1 MVCGTPCRGT
11 VALFRKL
18 LLTLSVVTSEAYQCI
33 TFAARARLPSTIMRV
48 QDTQFEDNALAIAFG
63 SPILCVRLGD
73 ALPQGTLEA
82 LAEDVLSS
90 WGDYI
95 DAREQLGDKDLNADF
110 FFYQSTVYGDTDHC
124 RSTPPAN
131 PRAWMA
137 GVAGQE
143 VIKAVTAAASSYIER
158 VGFHATGD
166 AEATK
171 LTPNNMHMWASVH
184 QDGSAHPQH
193 VHVGAVLSG
202 VLYVRSPE
210 GSGEIVFHD
219 PRGSLPPFGRAVSHK
234 PCAGDLLIFPPWL
247 EHGVAATAT
256 VDGPRISVS
265 FNYGDFEH
273 AILASNAGGR
283 ALDWGDPTAAI
294 EVMTIE
300 RDLGMV
306 RGGGGTGLL
315 GAMARFFRWIG

>member
-1 MVCGTPCRGT
+1 VVCGTPCRGT

-171 LTPNNMHMWASVH
+171 LTPNNMHMVMPALAISPARCFRPPTSPSTH
-184 QDGSAHPQH
+184 DSSMPGRAQAHRRSLRERDSPHGSRLIRGDGSRDRSGRPCTRT
-193 VHVGAVLSG
+193 GAPTRSTSTSVPCSAVCSTCRAQKAPARLSSTIHEAACRP
-202 VLYVRSPE
+202 LDALCPTSRVRETWSHLTV
-210 GSGEIVFHD
+210 SK
-219 PRGSLPPFGRAVSHK
+219 PPCSTILGR
-234 PCAGDLLIFPPWL
+234 
-247 EHGVAATAT
+247 
-256 VDGPRISVS
+256 
-265 FNYGDFEH
+265 
-273 AILASNAGGR
+273 
-283 ALDWGDPTAAI
+283 
-294 EVMTIE
+294 
-300 RDLGMV
+300 
-306 RGGGGTGLL
+306 
-315 GAMARFFRWIG
+315 